1 MATIAA
7 TATALP
13 VHELPQEEAIQA
25 MADVFPMED
34 ARREAITAIFA
45 NAGVRK
51 RYTVMPL
58 RDLIQPRGLDETS
71 KAYSEA
77 AIALGRQVAED
88 ALKRAK
94 LAPQDIDY
102 LITVSCTGVMIPS
115 LDAYLIN
122 ALGMRPQTKRLPI
135 TELGCAAGASALSR
149 ARDYVQAF
157 PNAKVLIVAVELPS
171 LTFQRRDM
179 SMPNMVSCAIFG
191 DGAAA
196 AVVTGDTGVGP
207 RIVDTQSYL
216 FPDSIDA
223 MGFDLKDGGLHIVLS
238 KDVPDLV
245 RSRIKALIGG
255 FLGPHGVA
263 PEQLKA
269 FMLHPGGKK
278 ILHYLEAEL
287 GLTASDT
294 RNSWHVLENFGNMS
308 SASIL
313 FVLENLLA
321 EPSRK
326 AGDYGLMAAFGPGFS
341 AEMLLLQWG
350 EAA

>member
-13 VHELPQEEAIQA
+13 AHELPQEEAIQA
-25 MADVFPMED
+25 MSDVFPME
-34 ARREAITAIFA
+34 EAQLQAIQTLFS

-58 RDLIQPRGLDETS
+58 RELIRHRPLEQTS
-71 KAYSEA
+71 REYQEA
-77 AIALGRQVAED
+77 AIALGREVAEK
-88 ALKRAK
+88 ALGQAG
-94 LAPQDIDY
+94 LAPVEVDY

-115 LDAYLIN
+115 LDAHLIN
-122 ALGMRPQTKRLPI
+122 ALGMRPQTRRLPI
-135 TELGCAAGASALSR
+135 TELGCAAGAAALSR

-157 PNAKVLIVAVELPS
+157 PKAKVLIVAVELPS
-171 LTFQRRDM
+171 LTFQRKDLT
-179 SMPNMVSCAIFG
+179 MPNMVSCAIFG

-196 AVVTGDTGVGP
+196 AVVTGEPGAGP

-245 RSRIKALIGG
+245 RSRIKGIIGG
-255 FLGPHGVA
+255 FLGPHGVQ

-269 FMLHPGGKK
+269 FLLHPGGKK
-278 ILHYLEAEL
+278 ILHYLEDEL
-287 GLTASDT
+287 GLTRADT
-294 RNSWHVLENFGNMS
+294 GTSWHVLENFGNMS

-313 FVLENLLA
+313 FVLEQLLR
-321 EPSRK
+321 EPPRQ
-326 AGDYGLMAAFGPGFS
+326 AGDFGLMAAFGPGFS

>member
-13 VHELPQEEAIQA
+13 RHELPQDEAIQA
-25 MADVFPMED
+25 VSEVFPMAD
-34 ARREAITAIFA
+34 AQREAIRAIFA

-51 RYTVMPL
+51 RYTVLPL
-58 RDLIQPRGLDETS
+58 RDLIQPRPLERIS
-71 KAYSEA
+71 QEYMEA
-77 AIALGRQVAED
+77 AIALGREVAEK
-88 ALKRAK
+88 ALAK
-94 LAPQDIDY
+94 AGLAAKDVDF

-115 LDAYLIN
+115 LDAHLIN
-122 ALGMRPQTKRLPI
+122 ALGMRPQTRRLPI
-135 TELGCAAGASALSR
+135 TELGCAAGAAALSR
-149 ARDYVQAF
+149 ARDFVQGF
-157 PNAKVLIVAVELPS
+157 PQGKVLVVAVELPS
-171 LTFQRRDM
+171 LTFQSKDLT
-179 SMPNMVSCAIFG
+179 MPNMVSCAIFG

-245 RSRIKALIGG
+245 RSRIKDLIGG
-255 FLGPHGVA
+255 FLGPHGVQ

-278 ILHYLEAEL
+278 ILHYLEDEL
-287 GLTASDT
+287 GLSRTDT
-294 RNSWHVLENFGNMS
+294 GHSWHVLENFGNMS

-313 FVLENLLA
+313 FVLEHLLA
-321 EPSRK
+321 EPPRRP
-326 AGDYGLMAAFGPGFS
+326 GDFGLMAAFGPGFS
-341 AEMLLLQWG
+341 AEMLLLEWG

>member
-13 VHELPQEEAIQA
+13 AHELPQDEAIQA
-25 MADVFPMED
+25 MADVFPME
-34 ARREAITAIFA
+34 EAQLAAIRNIFA

-51 RYTVMPL
+51 RHTVLPL
-58 RDLIQPRGLDETS
+58 RELIQPRPLERTS
-71 KAYSEA
+71 REYMEA
-77 AIALGRQVAED
+77 AIALGREVAEQ
-88 ALKRAK
+88 ALAK
-94 LAPQDIDY
+94 AGLAPQAVDY

-115 LDAYLIN
+115 LDAHLIN
-122 ALGMRPQTKRLPI
+122 ALGMRPQTRRLPI
-135 TELGCAAGASALSR
+135 TELGCAAGAAALSR
-149 ARDYVQAF
+149 ARDYLQAF
-157 PNAKVLIVAVELPS
+157 PKAHVLIVAVELPS
-171 LTFQRRDM
+171 LTFQRRDL

-196 AVVTGDTGVGP
+196 AVVTGDAVAGP
-207 RIVDTQSYL
+207 RIVDSQSYL
-216 FPDSIDA
+216 FPDSIEA

-245 RSRIKALIGG
+245 RSRIKGIIGG
-255 FLGPHGVA
+255 FLAPHGVE

-278 ILHYLEAEL
+278 ILHYLEDEL
-287 GLTASDT
+287 GLSRQDT
-294 RNSWHVLENFGNMS
+294 LNSWHVLENFGNMS

-313 FVLENLLA
+313 FVLEKLLA
-321 EPSRK
+321 EPPRQ

-341 AEMLLLQWG
+341 AEMLLLRWG